1 MTVLY
6 PLITLMP
13 YIGHIGPAWFR
24 RKVVDWTPINA
35 VHRLRDISDVMQ
47 ATSEGIYHKKKAALE
62 EGEDALTGLV
72 ANGKDIMTTLC
83 TFSFLI
89 CIALES
95 LMLFQ

>member
-1 MTVLY
+1 MTTLY

-13 YIGHIGPAWFR
+13 YIGHVGPAWFR
-24 RKVVDWTPINA
+24 RKVVDWTPSKA

-47 ATSEGIYHKKKAALE
+47 TTSEGIYRKKKAALQ

-83 TFSFLI
+83 TFLDPQIF
-89 CIALES
+89 
-95 LMLFQ
+95 